1 MSDVFR
7 RDPRAQWIARNRL
20 HPLHTLHVANIG
32 EPERGPSGLLRKNL
46 HNIGFMGPNGVKR
59 IDRSGDSHG
68 GLSERKAA
76 KTVEIVL
83 PLHQIDEPDFYILVV
98 VDLVSARLT
107 SHDRD
112 TLGLAH
118 LMANSVTNSN
128 NAKGAV
134 AKGAVVAVFF
144 GEAKEDKLDTAG
156 IDRLIHFDTSEYNSY
171 NPEQRCADICNIVN
185 ELQPKHILLPDS
197 INGGGDLGR
206 RLAAKL
212 DERPACGVWKVNGEQ
227 LVCRGG
233 AGKTDITRPMAKI
246 LLVLEQCSEPVSET
260 RHQSVLMP
268 IVSSVAVKQ
277 RILDLGNIS
286 VDPNAINL
294 AEAGFILSGG
304 NGVKDWPEFHLA
316 AKILGAT
323 EGASR
328 VAVDD
333 GFMPR
338 QRQVGA
344 SGTWVTA
351 RVYIAVG
358 ISGAIQHIQGIA
370 QCDKVVAINNNDSC
384 DMVKRAD
391 LSAIGDSSE
400 ILGELLN
407 IVRQHAAENPVN
419 PVNPE
424 VINHG

>member
-1 MSDVFR
+1 MSDIFR
-7 RDPRAQWIARNRL
+7 RDPRTQWIARNRL
-20 HPLHTLHVANIG
+20 HPLHVANIG

-46 HNIGFMGPNGVKR
+46 HNIGFIGANGVKR
-59 IDRSGDSHG
+59 IDRSGDSKG
-68 GLSERKAA
+68 GLSGRKATTA
-76 KTVEIVL
+76 VEIVL
-83 PLHQIDEPDFYILVV
+83 PLHQIDKPDFYILVV
-98 VDLVSARLT
+98 VDLVSARLNN
-107 SHDRD
+107 HDRD

-118 LMANSVTNSN
+118 HMANSN

-134 AKGAVVAVFF
+134 VAVLF
-144 GEAKEDKLDTAG
+144 GEVKEDKLDTAG
-156 IDRLIHFDTSEYNSY
+156 IDRLIHFDTSAYQSY
-171 NPEQRCADICNIVN
+171 NPEQRCADLCNIVN

-212 DERPACGVWKVNGEQ
+212 DQRPACGVWKVNGEQ

-246 LLVLEQCSEPVSET
+246 LLVLEECSEPVSET
-260 RHQSVLMP
+260 RHQSLLMP
-268 IVSSVAVKQ
+268 VVSSVTVKQ
-277 RILDLGNIS
+277 RILDLGNMS

-338 QRQVGA
+338 DRQVGA

-358 ISGAIQHIQGIA
+358 ISGAIQHMQGIA

-407 IVRQHAAENPVN
+407 VVRQHAAEKPVN
-419 PVNPE
+419 HV

>member
-20 HPLHTLHVANIG
+20 HPLHVANIG
-32 EPERGPSGLLRKNL
+32 ESERGPSGLLRKNL

-59 IDRSGDSHG
+59 IDRSGDSYG

-118 LMANSVTNSN
+118 DMANSN

-134 AKGAVVAVFF
+134 VAIFF
-144 GEAKEDKLDTAG
+144 GEVKEDKLDTAG
-156 IDRLIHFDTSEYNSY
+156 IDRLIHFDSCEYHSY
-171 NPEQRCADICNIVN
+171 NPEQRCADIYNIVN

-233 AGKTDITRPMAKI
+233 AGKTDITRPIAKI

-268 IVSSVAVKQ
+268 IVSSVTVKQ
-277 RILDLGNIS
+277 LIFDLGNIS

-370 QCDKVVAINNNDSC
+370 QCDKIVAINNNDSC

-407 IVRQHAAENPVN
+407 IVRQHAAENPANPVNPVN

>member
-20 HPLHTLHVANIG
+20 HPLHVANIG

-46 HNIGFMGPNGVKR
+46 HNIGFIGPNGVKR
-59 IDRSGDSHG
+59 IDRSGDSKG
-68 GLSERKAA
+68 GLSGRKAA
-76 KTVEIVL
+76 TAAEIVL
-83 PLHQIDEPDFYILVV
+83 PLHQIDDPDFYILVV

-118 LMANSVTNSN
+118 HMANSN

-134 AKGAVVAVFF
+134 VVVLF
-144 GEAKEDKLDTAG
+144 GEVKEDKLDTAG
-156 IDRLIHFDTSEYNSY
+156 IDRLIHFDTSAYQSY
-171 NPEQRCADICNIVN
+171 NPEQRCADLCNIVN

-212 DERPACGVWKVNGEQ
+212 DQRPACGVWKVNGEQ

-233 AGKTDITRPMAKI
+233 AGKTDITRPMTKI
-246 LLVLEQCSEPVSET
+246 LLVLAECSEPVSET
-260 RHQSVLMP
+260 RHQSLLMP
-268 IVSSVAVKQ
+268 VVSSVTVKQ
-277 RILDLGNIS
+277 RILDLGNMS

-304 NGVKDWPEFHLA
+304 NGVKDWPEFHLV

-338 QRQVGA
+338 DRQVGA

-358 ISGAIQHIQGIA
+358 ISGAIQHMQGIA

-407 IVRQHAAENPVN
+407 VVRQYAAEKSVN
-419 PVNPE
+419 HV